1 MFGRPGWAEFAE
13 PIVRITELLP
23 MVQSNLP
30 DAAGTLETGR
40 LDNFVYFKTQ
50 A

>member
-1 MFGRPGWAEFAE
+1 MFEHPGRAEYAE

-30 DAAGTLETGR
+30 DAAGTLKTGR
-40 LDNFVYFKTQ
+40 LDTFVYFKTQ